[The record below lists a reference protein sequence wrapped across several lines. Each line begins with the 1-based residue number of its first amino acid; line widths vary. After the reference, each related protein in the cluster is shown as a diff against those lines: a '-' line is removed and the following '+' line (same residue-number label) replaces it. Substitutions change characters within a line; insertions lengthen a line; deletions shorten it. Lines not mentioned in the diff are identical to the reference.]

1 MSTSVFEGPFD
12 LLLHLVTREQVD
24 IWELSLSSIVDEFVA
39 TIEQMKALD
48 LSVATEFLLTAAVLL
63 ELKARKLLPDSGD
76 AENEETLALWEERD
90 LLLARL
96 LECKT
101 FKEASLAMNR
111 LMDSA
116 QRSVPRR
123 VGLEERFVGLAPD
136 PLEGLTAMDLQGAL
150 AKLLAPKPV
159 PRVNTEHVAP
169 VRASVADVV
178 DELVTRLPAEGRTTF
193 RRLVD
198 GVTERLQVIVYF
210 LALLELYKR
219 GALDL
224 VQAGKLADLHINWLG
239 LDAPDFDEPNPYVVN
254 AYEPNLDDED
264 AGGPDLAA
272 QTLAAQ
278 THWRPRPWRPRP
290 WRPTTRGRLGASE
303 QPSRPRKRVRG
314 LGPASCP
321 RPKPTRRPKPSRQP
335 EASSPVEA

>member
-136 PLEGLTAMDLQGAL
+136 PLEGLTAIDLQSAL

-198 GVTERLQVIVYF
+198 GVTERLEVIVYF

-239 LDAPDFDEPNPYVVN
+239 LDAPDFDGPNPYVVN

-264 AGGPDLAA
+264 AGGPDPGGPDPGGPPPGAA
-272 QTLAAQ
+272 SGPVNSQVDLV
-278 THWRPRPWRPRP
+278 
-290 WRPTTRGRLGASE
+290 SE
-303 QPSRPRKRVRG
+303 YEG
-314 LGPASCP
+314 
-321 RPKPTRRPKPSRQP
+321 
-335 EASSPVEA
+335 

>member
-1 MSTSVFEGPFD
+1 VGYNVSTSVFEGPFD

-136 PLEGLTAMDLQGAL
+136 PLEGLTAVDLHGAL
-150 AKLLAPKPV
+150 AKLLVPKPV

-169 VRASVADVV
+169 VRASVADAV

-198 GVTERLQVIVYF
+198 GVTERLRVIVYF
-210 LALLELYKR
+210 LAVLELYKR
-219 GALDL
+219 GSLDL
-224 VQAGKLADLHINWLG
+224 VQTGKLADLHINWLG
-239 LDAPDFDEPNPYVVN
+239 LDAPDFGEPNPYVPY

-264 AGGPDLAA
+264 AGGPDDGGPDDGGPDDGGPDDGGLDAGGPDAGGPVPGTAA
-272 QTLAAQ
+272 GPVNNQPVNSQADLV
-278 THWRPRPWRPRP
+278 
-290 WRPTTRGRLGASE
+290 SE
-303 QPSRPRKRVRG
+303 YEG
-314 LGPASCP
+314 
-321 RPKPTRRPKPSRQP
+321 
-335 EASSPVEA
+335 

>member
-264 AGGPDLAA
+264 AGGPDAGGPDPGGPLG
-272 QTLAAQ
+272 
-278 THWRPRPWRPRP
+278 HPGPPR
-290 WRPTTRGRLGASE
+290 G
-303 QPSRPRKRVRG
+303 Q
-314 LGPASCP
+314 
-321 RPKPTRRPKPSRQP
+321 
-335 EASSPVEA
+335 